1 MTQQCFSLIRGRAM
15 RVTRLNGCGAVVPGS
30 QSQVVTKGFISVGL
44 TSNTEEG
51 EAISITNANGD
62 VCISDT
68 PAPKFTGYG
77 VEINLCGVDPSLIG
91 ILTGQ
96 PLVQDP
102 DTGSGSPAE
111 YLGFRVNSGVSLDDS
126 GFGLELWS
134 GVPAA
139 ACGVDGGQQYG
150 YFLLPY
156 LKGGVIGDFTVENGA
171 INFTITGAQT
181 KDGAGWGVGPYDVVN
196 AVGTN
201 EVQTVTITG
210 TPTGGSFT
218 LSYDGAESGAI
229 AYNATASAVATALA
243 AVTGLSADSVSV
255 TGGPGPGTPYVVTFV
270 GPLAAQNV
278 STLVGDGAALTGGT
292 SPDVTVDVTT
302 PGAEGGASPLLTAI
316 DSKDHLH
323 LQLTTIAPPTDVC
336 GAQAVGSEATG
347 ATEVVGA
354 AATLTPANSYA
365 PWDLADANTGTFTAS
380 PGTAWSTGSYVLTE
394 SGQKIHWD
402 SSTWVAGVAP

>member
-96 PLVQDP
+96 PLVKDP

-139 ACGVDGGQQYG
+139 ACGVGGTQQFG

-181 KDGAGWGVGPYDVVN
+181 KDGSGWGVGPYDVVN

-201 EVQTVTITG
+201 EVQTVTISG
-210 TPTGGSFT
+210 VPTGGDFT
-218 LSYDGAESGAI
+218 LSYDGDTSSAI
-229 AYNATASAVATALA
+229 AFDATAAVVKTALA
-243 AVTGLSADSVSV
+243 ALTGLSDDSITV

-270 GPLAAQNV
+270 GPLGGQGV
-278 STLVGDGAALTGGT
+278 ETLVADGSGLTGGT
-292 SPDVTVDVTT
+292 DPDVAVVVTT
-302 PGAEGGASPLLTAI
+302 PGAGGGPSPLLSAI

-323 LQLTTIAPPTDVC
+323 LQLTTVAPPTDVC

-347 ATEVVGA
+347 ATEVSGA
-354 AATLTPANSYA
+354 AATLTPDNSYA
-365 PWDLADANTGTFTAS
+365 PWDLADANSGTFTAD
-380 PGTAWSTGSYVLTE
+380 PATAWDTGSYVLTE
-394 SGQKIHWD
+394 SGQKIYWNA
-402 SSTWVAGVAP
+402 STWVTGVAP

>member
-102 DTGSGSPAE
+102 DTGTGSPAE

-139 ACGVDGGQQYG
+139 ACGVGGTQQYG

-201 EVQTVTITG
+201 EVQTATITG
-210 TPTGGSFT
+210 TPTGGNFKLTFEGDETANILFS
-218 LSYDGAESGAI
+218 
-229 AYNATASAVATALA
+229 ATAATVATALQA
-243 AVTGLSADSVSV
+243 LDSIGPDGVAV
-255 TGGPGPGTPYVVTFV
+255 TGGPGPGTPYVITFV
-270 GPLAAQNV
+270 GPLAGQNV
-278 STLVGDGAALTGGT
+278 SLITATNTFTGGT
-292 SPDVTVDVTT
+292 TPDIAVVETT
-302 PGAEGGASPLLTAI
+302 PGATGGPSPLVTAI

-347 ATEVVGA
+347 ATEVSGA
-354 AATLTPANSYA
+354 AATLTPDNSYA
-365 PWDLADANTGTFTAS
+365 PWDLADANSGTFTAD
-380 PGTAWSTGSYVLTE
+380 PATAWDTGSYVLTE
-394 SGQKIHWD
+394 SGAKIYWN
-402 SSTWVAGVAP
+402 STTWVAGVAP

>member
-139 ACGVDGGQQYG
+139 ACGTGGTQQYG

-201 EVQTVTITG
+201 EVQTITITG
-210 TPTGGSFT
+210 TPTGGTFT
-218 LSYDGAESGAI
+218 LAYDGDSTGNI
-229 AYNATASAVATALA
+229 AYNATAAAVRTALA
-243 AVTGLSADSVSV
+243 ALDGLSEDSIAV

-270 GPLAAQNV
+270 GPLGGQDV
-278 STLVGDGAALTGGT
+278 ALLTGTDAFTGGT
-292 SPDVTVDVTT
+292 SPDMTIAVTT
-302 PGAEGGASPLLTAI
+302 PGATGGPSPLLTAI

-347 ATEVVGA
+347 ATEVEGA
-354 AATLTPANSYA
+354 AATLTPDNSYA
-365 PWDLADANTGTFTAS
+365 PWDLADANDGTFTAS

-394 SGQKIHWD
+394 SGQKIHWNAT
-402 SSTWVAGVAP
+402 TWVTGVAP